1 MSNPKVEVALKNS
14 CGSIGEGPHWDDAS
28 QSLLYVDIKNL
39 DVHRY
44 NPTTGEDQIRHLSE
58 CVGLSVC
65 LPYRFVG
72 RSVCLPT
79 CPLRCDIVLLKPVLN
94 WANVCSPNILRTVR

>member
-14 CGSIGEGPHWDDAS
+14 CGSVGEGPHWDDAS

-58 CVGLSVC
+58 CVGLSSLPVC
-65 LPYRFVG
+65 RSFGLPPYLSASMMMWGFMSSDVG
-72 RSVCLPT
+72 LT
-79 CPLRCDIVLLKPVLN
+79 Y
-94 WANVCSPNILRTVR
+94 

>member
-14 CGSIGEGPHWDDAS
+14 CGSVGEGPHWDDAS

-44 NPTTGEDQIRHLSE
+44 NPTTGEDQIRHLSKS
-58 CVGLSVC
+58 VGLSSLPVC
-65 LPYRFVG
+65 
-72 RSVCLPT
+72 RSVFLT
-79 CPLRCDIVLLKPVLN
+79 GLLV
-94 WANVCSPNILRTVR
+94 VRSASYLSASMMMWGFMSSDVGLTY

>member
-28 QSLLYVDIKNL
+28 QLLLYVDINNL

-44 NPTTGEDQIRHLSE
+44 NPTTGEDQIRHFSKS
-58 CVGLSVC
+58 VGLSVC

-72 RSVCLPT
+72 LSSLPVCWSFGLPPT
-79 CPLRCDIVLLKPVLN
+79 CLHR
-94 WANVCSPNILRTVR
+94 